1 MCLKGNLGRYSYTS
15 LESLQRV
22 KNNFRLE
29 SGIAHVYDYSA
40 VTTAIAAIEQVSTE
54 AIKIKFRTFTK
65 ACSQS

>member
-15 LESLQRV
+15 
-22 KNNFRLE
+22 LE

-65 ACSQS
+65 AWSQS